1 MWAERMN
8 FDKGEWSFFSPCTV
22 QRTVQG
28 TAEQGTVDA
37 KVGKA
42 GKAGKTSQTGKAGK
56 TAKGEP
62 GQPVGQPVGQRVGQ
76 RVGAFTSSVY
86 SSPGK
91 PCGQHLT
98 TNSSIGTH
106 GTSLTVGPSYQ
117 LSYSRCGK
125 RRGREETGAWLCVRV
140 CVYVCVCVCMC
151 VCVCAAFKGR

>member
-22 QRTVQG
+22 QGTATQQG
-28 TAEQGTVDA
+28 TDDAIDATVG
-37 KVGKA
+37 KTGKTGKA
-42 GKAGKTSQTGKAGK
+42 GKAVKAVK
-56 TAKGEP
+56 AEP
-62 GQPVGQPVGQRVGQ
+62 GQQ
-76 RVGAFTSSVY
+76 VGAFTSSVY
-86 SSPGK
+86 SAPGK

-125 RRGREETGAWLCVRV
+125 RREREETDGWLC
-140 CVYVCVCVCMC
+140 VCVCVC
-151 VCVCAAFKGR
+151 V